1 MNIVPQPWITA
12 EVVDFMRG
20 YLESI
25 ENPKILEFGSGCST
39 AFFAQ
44 YTSNLVTIE
53 HNPRWHEVVKKHIDE
68 NNLSVDLRLVQNDY
82 YRECE
87 KFPKD
92 YFDFVLIDAQHRI
105 NCLRHARDIVK
116 SGGVLMLD
124 DSTFKEEYKVA
135 DEIMDDWQRFFI
147 NGPKKNPL
155 NPDEPEKIAATTWWI
170 KP

>member
-1 MNIVPQPWITA
+1 MNIIPQPWIVP

-20 YLESI
+20 YLEAI
-25 ENPKILEFGSGCST
+25 KEPKVLEFGSGCST

-53 HNPRWHEVVKKHIDE
+53 HNPRWHEVVRKYIDE

-116 SGGVLMLD
+116 PGGVLMFD
-124 DSTFKEEYKVA
+124 DSKYWKDYDVA
-135 DEIMDDWQRFFI
+135 DEIMNDWQRFF
-147 NGPKKNPL
+147 GSGMKQNPL
-155 NPDEPEKIAATTWWI
+155 NSDEPEKLGTATWWI